1 MAAVYPFSAIVGQE
15 RMKRALILTV
25 VDPSLHGVLVRGER
39 GTAKSTA
46 VRALVHLLPD
56 QIVVSGCAYGCD
68 PADPGCPSCQARWA
82 ADEDLPCATRR
93 MPLVDMPLGATEDR
107 VLGTVDIESALRE
120 GRQTFRPGLLAE
132 VHRGM
137 LYVDEVNLLGDH
149 LMDVLLDAA
158 AMGVNVVEREGVSHS
173 HPSRFILV
181 GTMNPEEGNLRPQL
195 TDRFDLGVDVG
206 GMHDA
211 LERREVL
218 RRRLAFE
225 ADPAGFSSAWREQ
238 EEGIAAGVLAAR
250 SRLGSVAVPD
260 GVLDAAC
267 ALASELELDGHRAE
281 IAMVK
286 AARAIAAL
294 EDEPAVGP
302 AHLEEAASLAVVH
315 RLRKMPL
322 EDGQD
327 DAARLERSIER
338 LRRRLVDEGQDARPG
353 AQKKTSPAG

>member
-1 MAAVYPFSAIVGQE
+1 MTAVYPFSAIVGQE
-15 RMKRALILTV
+15 RMKRALILSV

-46 VRALVHLLPD
+46 VRALVHLLPE
-56 QIVVSGCAYGCD
+56 QVVVKGCSFGCD
-68 PADPGCPSCQARWA
+68 PADPGCPSCQGRWA
-82 ADEDLPCATRR
+82 ADEDLPVATRR

-120 GRQTFRPGLLAE
+120 GRQMFRPGLLAE
-132 VHRGM
+132 VHRGI

-195 TDRFDLGVDVG
+195 TDRFDLGVDVAG
-206 GMHDA
+206 THDA
-211 LERREVL
+211 DERREVL
-218 RRRLAFE
+218 RRRLDFE
-225 ADPAGFSSAWREQ
+225 TDPAGFASRWREQ
-238 EEGIAAGVLAAR
+238 EKAVAEVVVEAR
-250 SRLGSVAVPD
+250 SRLPGVAVGEAD
-260 GVLDAAC
+260 LDAAC
-267 ALASELELDGHRAE
+267 ALAGELELDGHRAE
-281 IAMVK
+281 IAMIK

-294 EDEPAVGP
+294 EGELAVSP
-302 AHLEEAASLAVVH
+302 THLEEAAVLAVVH

-322 EDGQD
+322 DDGRED
-327 DAARLERSIER
+327 AERLERSIGR
-338 LRRRLVDEGQDARPG
+338 LRRRLEGRGEDAGPP
-353 AQKKTSPAG
+353 AEKKTVT